1 LALESAL
8 ITCSPSVFFFVVA
21 EVRVCKELSFL
32 GGGKVSYVRV
42 IQLVGGA
49 GDVVLESSEVQMD
62 ALITGVAVLTASGLD
77 NDPLQKH
84 RARRSRTLM
93 ALRVTVGATSGA
105 VGGYRAFLRVIILTS
120 WFALVGRGA
129 GVAVV
134 AVGVDS
140 G

>member
-21 EVRVCKELSFL
+21 KIGICKELSFL
-32 GGGKVSYVRV
+32 GRGEVSYVGV
-42 IQLVGGA
+42 VELVGGA

-62 ALITGVAVLTASGLD
+62 ALVTGVAVLALSGLD
-77 NDPLQKH
+77 NDPLKEN
-84 RARRSRTLM
+84 RARCSRTLVG
-93 ALRVTVGATSGA
+93 LHVTVGAAGRA
-105 VGGYRAFLRVIILTS
+105 VGGFRILLRMIILAS

-134 AVGVDS
+134 AVGVD
-140 G
+140 GG